1 MSNDRTETGF
11 EGDEN
16 MEANGL
22 MKRDGGGG
30 GTLHSGD
37 NRLWDDEEK
46 MDMGG
51 MWNKK
56 NQEDGEREGDGVM
69 KAH

>member
-1 MSNDRTETGF
+1 MSNDKTEIGF

-30 GTLHSGD
+30 TLHPGD
-37 NRLWDDEEK
+37 SRLWDDEEK
-46 MDMGG
+46 MDMGDV
-51 MWNKK
+51 
-56 NQEDGEREGDGVM
+56 E
-69 KAH
+69 